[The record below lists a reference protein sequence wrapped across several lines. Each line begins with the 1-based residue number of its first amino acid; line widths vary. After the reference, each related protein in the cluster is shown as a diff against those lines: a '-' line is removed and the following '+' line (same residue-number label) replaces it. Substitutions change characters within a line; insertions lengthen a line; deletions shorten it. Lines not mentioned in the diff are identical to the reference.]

1 MDWLDGRRVVQGLC
15 EVQVR
20 VDSGVKASI
29 IPRSI
34 YSLDLG
40 GGHRFGEG
48 FSEKEIH
55 WCHTQFGRGIF

>member
-29 IPRSI
+29 IPRSS

-40 GGHRFGEG
+40 EG
-48 FSEKEIH
+48 TGLVKGFQRRKYIGATPSL
-55 WCHTQFGRGIF
+55 GRGIF